1 MERKDFIQR
10 GEIKVDFLKYY
21 RLVSR
26 WAVQNTELKVADLE
40 LLFYLDPIVYFT
52 IDDFKTGTLFYT
64 WDKDRFY
71 RLQKNE
77 WIEKTHKG
85 GGRKGDHNKYKVSRK
100 GKLLINKIYRIL
112 LGEENLPYSA
122 RRNKIMKRETYID
135 KVYSQAIKEFNKQ
148 KNKKWQ

>member
-1 MERKDFIQR
+1 MERSDFAQR
-10 GEIKVDFLKYY
+10 GELKVDFLKYY

-26 WAVQNTELKVADLE
+26 WATTNNNLKVADLE
-40 LLFYLDPIVYFT
+40 LLFYLDPIKYFT

-71 RLQKNE
+71 RLQKNK
-77 WIEKTHKG
+77 WIDKSHESS
-85 GGRKGDHNKYKVSRK
+85 GRKGDHNKYKVSRK
-100 GKLLINKIYRIL
+100 GKLLINKIYKIL
-112 LGEENLPYSA
+112 VGFEDLPSSA

-148 KNKKWQ
+148 KK

>member
-1 MERKDFIQR
+1 MERSDFFER
-10 GEIKVDFLKYY
+10 GELEVDFLKYY

-26 WAVQNTELKVADLE
+26 WAAKNNNLSVADLE
-40 LLFYLDPIVYFT
+40 LLFYLDPIIYFT
-52 IDDFKTGTLFYT
+52 IEDFKTGTLFYT

-71 RLQKNE
+71 RLQKNN
-77 WIEKTHKG
+77 WINKAHDAFGK
-85 GGRKGDHNKYKVSRK
+85 KGDHNKYKVSKK

-112 LGEENLPYSA
+112 VGKEDLPSSA

-148 KNKKWQ
+148 KK